1 MDHVTKKVRSKIM
14 AAVRTSGGTTE
25 VKMEKLLRLRGI
37 RGYRKQW
44 PIAGKPDFAWPKSRV
59 ALFVDGCFW
68 HGCPS
73 CDRPSKS
80 NTSFWK
86 PKIVSNRRRDQRVSR
101 KLRKDGWSVL
111 RVWECR
117 IGEERTISR
126 IKRAVGLSVRT
137 CRKGESKQ
145 QRTAA

>member
-1 MDHVTKKVRSKIM
+1 M
-14 AAVRTSGGTTE
+14 ASVRTSGGTTE

-44 PIAGKPDFAWPKSRV
+44 PVAGKPDFAWPKSRV

-68 HGCPS
+68 HGCPR

-86 PKIVSNRRRDQRVSR
+86 PKIIS
-101 KLRKDGWSVL
+101 
-111 RVWECR
+111 
-117 IGEERTISR
+117 IGGEITSQPKTAERWMDCP
-126 IKRAVGLSVRT
+126 ACVGMQDR
-137 CRKGESKQ
+137 
-145 QRTAA
+145 

>member
-1 MDHVTKKVRSKIM
+1 M

-25 VKMEKLLRLRGI
+25 REMEKLLRICGI

-44 PIAGKPDFAWPKSRV
+44 PVAGKPDFAWPKSRV

-68 HGCPS
+68 HGCPR

-80 NTSFWK
+80 NTDFWRRK
-86 PKIVSNRRRDQRVSR
+86 VVSNRRRDQRVSQ

-117 IGEERTISR
+117 INEERTLSR
-126 IKRAVGLSVRT
+126 IMRSVGRHVRGVRESGSKR
-137 CRKGESKQ
+137 Q
-145 QRTAA
+145 